1 MFTDTIKLTF
11 NNNSLSFS
19 KILNLPLISYKEWTF
34 YDEEHSVGELTK
46 TISLKDII
54 TSTKLTIRKI
64 KIVQTCDNFCSLKY
78 NNRWIYERYS
88 NLIDSGGAEQCVN
101 KTTIL
106 DSKFDVANDHFTF
119 RANDNA
125 PGWFIILTALSV
137 YIQAEVISNQCIQ
150 Q

>member
-19 KILNLPLISYKEWTF
+19 EILNLPLISYIEWTF
-34 YDEEHSVGELTK
+34 FDEEHSVGELTK

-78 NNRWIYERYS
+78 NRS
-88 NLIDSGGAEQCVN
+88 VVQQSCS
-101 KTTIL
+101 KT
-106 DSKFDVANDHFTF
+106 
-119 RANDNA
+119 
-125 PGWFIILTALSV
+125 LT
-137 YIQAEVISNQCIQ
+137 Y
-150 Q
+150 

>member
-19 KILNLPLISYKEWTF
+19 EILNLPLISYIEWTF
-34 YDEEHSVGELTK
+34 VDEEYSVGELTK

-78 NNRWIYERYS
+78 NNKWIYERYS
-88 NLIDSGGAEQCVN
+88 NSFDINGAEQCTN
-101 KTTIL
+101 KSTIL

-125 PGWFIILTALSV
+125 PESSLILTRLFV
-137 YIQAEVISNQCIQ
+137 YIQAEVISN
-150 Q
+150 